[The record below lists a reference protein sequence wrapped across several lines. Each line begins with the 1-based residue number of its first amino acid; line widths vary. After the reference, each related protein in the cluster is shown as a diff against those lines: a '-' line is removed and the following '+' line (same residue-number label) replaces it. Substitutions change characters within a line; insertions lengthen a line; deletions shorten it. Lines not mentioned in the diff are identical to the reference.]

1 MNEDGDS
8 GGFQNTSYI
17 QLCIIV
23 LSTFQFVVF
32 FSLCGIFTNFSPVLD
47 MLPYQVPSVA
57 TSVFTVASFF

>member
-1 MNEDGDS
+1 MFCQFHHPSIPLYDSVMNEDGDS

-32 FSLCGIFTNFSPVLD
+32 F
-47 MLPYQVPSVA
+47 
-57 TSVFTVASFF
+57 FTVRHIH